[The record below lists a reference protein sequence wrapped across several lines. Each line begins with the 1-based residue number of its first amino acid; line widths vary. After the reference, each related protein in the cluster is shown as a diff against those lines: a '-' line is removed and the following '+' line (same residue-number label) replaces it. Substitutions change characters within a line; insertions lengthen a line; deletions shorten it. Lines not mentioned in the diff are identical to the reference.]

1 MNNFQLEKT
10 ADGSFTFFSPEF
22 GEAFHSRYGARQ
34 EAEKKF
40 VEPTQLVG
48 KAEQPAVRLLD
59 ICYGLGYN
67 TGAALA
73 ALWAVNPSCRVE
85 WVGLELDKRVPSS
98 AIAHN
103 LHLDWPKPVP
113 DILAELANSG
123 QVKIPT
129 INAELLLGD
138 ARKTIQVLVTA
149 GFEADAIFLDPFS
162 PPSCPQLWTIEFLA
176 LVARCLKNKGFLA
189 TYSCSA
195 AVRTALMAA
204 GLEIG
209 STAPVGRRS
218 PGTLAWWPARENES
232 IVGKRSEL
240 RLSEQELEHLQTRA
254 AIPYR
259 DPNLCDGADV
269 IRQRRN
275 IEQQQSSL
283 EPTSQWKKRSAADR
297 SIANKNNQ
305 ITKVKAE

>member
-1 MNNFQLEKT
+1 MDNFQLEKT

-22 GEAFHSRYGARQ
+22 GETFHSRYGARQ

-48 KAEQPAVRLLD
+48 KAGQPVVQLLD

-67 TGAALA
+67 TGTALA
-73 ALWAVNPSCRVE
+73 AIWAANPSCRVE

-98 AIAHN
+98 AIAHH
-103 LHLDWPKPVP
+103 LHLEWPKSVA
-113 DILAELANSG
+113 DILVELANSG
-123 QVKIPT
+123 RVKIPT

-138 ARKTIQVLVTA
+138 ARQSIQVLLGA
-149 GFEADAIFLDPFS
+149 GFKADAIFLDPFS
-162 PPSCPQLWTIEFLA
+162 PPSCPQLWTIEFLELA
-176 LVARCLKNKGFLA
+176 ARCLKSTGFLA

-195 AVRTALMAA
+195 AARTALMAA

-218 PGTLAWWPARENES
+218 PGTLAWWQENENARNMPW
-232 IVGKRSEL
+232 RSQL
-240 RLSEQELEHLQTRA
+240 GLSQQELEHLQTRA

-259 DPNLCDGADV
+259 DPNLRDEADV

-275 IEQQQSSL
+275 LEQQQSSL
-283 EPTSQWKKRSAADR
+283 EPTSQWKKRFAFR
-297 SIANKNNQ
+297 SG
-305 ITKVKAE
+305 